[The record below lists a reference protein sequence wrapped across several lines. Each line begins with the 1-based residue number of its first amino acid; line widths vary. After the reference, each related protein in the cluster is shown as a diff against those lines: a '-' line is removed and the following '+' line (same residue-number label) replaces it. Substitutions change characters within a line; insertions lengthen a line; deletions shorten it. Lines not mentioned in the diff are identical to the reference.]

1 MTKTVTKRQKVQMPA
16 GIRNKLMA
24 SVSMVLVAA
33 IMMVSSTYAWF
44 TLSTAPEVKG
54 ITTNVGANGNLEI
67 ALLNAASYASAED
80 DLGILSKVG
89 DSMDIAQSL
98 ADANATWGNLIDLSH
113 PSYGLDSIVLNPA
126 VLNITEGADG
136 AADTVTGSLLMA
148 PSYGSDG
155 RVISVNKGTVN
166 GVFNG
171 ASFMYGD
178 STNGVRAIGLSSG
191 ITQRITAYNNARA
204 AILTYSNSAKQLAS
218 NTLRAYGETL
228 SGIMMN
234 YINVGDTATIT
245 EAEVTALKNLV
256 NDLKAANTAAGDAIK
271 SVVLAA
277 SLGKG
282 NGDNIT
288 DDQVAKLQADINGLS
303 VSDLRTTGS
312 GATSGV
318 NLVKPDGI
326 NTVIGIWEGINTSL
340 TSAAGVLPA
349 SGDTNYVTIKT
360 AVDALVNPDKMV
372 VGGVEVSKIDDAQA
386 GTNGYLSK
394 ADAISA
400 ILSYFTQNGR
410 VDMVMKDGSGV
421 YAELAE
427 LVGNYTA
434 SGLTIDVS
442 IDGMNVPGVPI
453 AMSTEVT
460 DPNQVGALSVGDV
473 PDADVGENT
482 VIADTYGYAID
493 FGFRTNAAG
502 SNLML
507 QTKAAQRVYGESE
520 YLATQGGGSYLEFR
534 SANTDTFSVAEIRAL
549 MSAIRVVF
557 VDDTGSVLGVA
568 AADIT
573 SNTEADGTVT
583 YTGGT
588 ELSPTAGGKDGGLQA
603 TLALYNYTITALEG
617 EGAKLTLG
625 KKLTDNT
632 LTALTQN
639 VAKKVS
645 AIVYLDGDLV
655 DNTMV
660 ANAQT
665 SMTGALNLQFSSD
678 ATLVP
683 MDNSALYYGKDTT
696 SVTPATYKSIAT
708 AGNTFSFNGL
718 IGTVKAGYTIYEGQ
732 DGEGASTGTYYY
744 KTSDGDYTLI
754 DGLNDLQT
762 AVTISSDSTTP
773 PAEET

>member
-67 ALLNAASYASAED
+67 ALLNDASYRSNAD

-89 DSMDIAQSL
+89 DSMDIAESL
-98 ADANATWGNLIDLSH
+98 VAANATWGNLVDLSD

-126 VLNITEGADG
+126 VLNIREGADG

-171 ASFMYGD
+171 ASFMYDD

-191 ITQRITAYNNARA
+191 ITQRITAYNNAKA
-204 AILTYSNSAKQLAS
+204 AILTNSNSAKQLAS

-256 NDLKAANTAAGDAIK
+256 NDLEAANTAAGEAIK

-277 SLGKG
+277 SLGDG
-282 NGDNIT
+282 NGEIT
-288 DDQVAKLQADINGLS
+288 DDQVAKLQNDINGLS
-303 VSDLRTTGS
+303 VSDLLTTTS

-318 NLVKPDGI
+318 NLVKPSGI
-326 NTVIGIWEGINTSL
+326 DTVIRIWEGINTSL
-340 TSAAGVLPA
+340 TSAEGVLPA
-349 SGDTNYVTIKT
+349 SGDTNYVTIKD

-421 YAELAE
+421 YAELAG

-442 IDGMNVPGVPI
+442 IVGMNVPGVPI

-460 DPNQVGALSVGDV
+460 QPNQVGDLSVGGT
-473 PDADVGENT
+473 PDADVGNNT

-507 QTKAAQRVYGESE
+507 QTEAAQRVYGESE

-534 SANTDTFSVAEIRAL
+534 SADTDTFSVDEIRAL

-557 VDDTGSVLGVA
+557 VDDAGSVLGVA

-603 TLALYNYTITALEG
+603 TLALYNYTITALDG
-617 EGAKLTLG
+617 EGDKLTLG
-625 KKLTDNT
+625 EKLTDNT

-744 KTSDGDYTLI
+744 STNGTDYTLI
-754 DGLNDLQT
+754 DGLDDLQT